1 MNSLHCY
8 GNKHLHRTTFFE
20 HVGQNF
26 RNTFTKFDIY
36 IFGSCTC
43 IEYWHRVREVPSSIP
58 SQAPRQH
65 STLKKGS
72 TGMALSQELR

>member
-1 MNSLHCY
+1 MATNIYTEQHSLNMLDKTLETLSLGFIY
-8 GNKHLHRTTFFE
+8 
-20 HVGQNF
+20 
-26 RNTFTKFDIY
+26 IY
-36 IFGSCTC
+36 IFVSCTC